1 VLGSQHHVGGAEERV
16 RPRGEDGDGHRL
28 ARVLPHDV
36 GKRISA
42 PSLRPIQFSCALR
55 VVSDQSSVLRFSSS
69 FPAYRVMRKN
79 HWLRNLIST
88 AVPHRSHSPPTTC
101 SLASTVLQLGHQL
114 TGASFFSASPA
125 L

>member
-1 VLGSQHHVGGAEERV
+1 MAPNSVSGRVVKTETASGSPASC
-16 RPRGEDGDGHRL
+16 PTM
-28 ARVLPHDV
+28 

-55 VVSDQSSVLRFSSS
+55 VVSDQSMCFRFSSS
-69 FPAYRVMRKN
+69 LPAYWVILKN

-88 AVPHRSHSPPTTC
+88 AVPQRSHSPPTTC

-114 TGASFFSASPA
+114 TAASFFSASPP